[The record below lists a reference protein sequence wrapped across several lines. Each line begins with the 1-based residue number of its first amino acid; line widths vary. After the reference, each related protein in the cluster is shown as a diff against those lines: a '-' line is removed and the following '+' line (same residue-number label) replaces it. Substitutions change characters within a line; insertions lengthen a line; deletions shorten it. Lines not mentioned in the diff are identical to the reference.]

1 MHPAKSVILFTT
13 TSGAGAGLLIW
24 LGVFG
29 LAGRLSPEMF
39 FYITAFSLAFVLVT
53 VGLLSSVFHLGHP
66 ERAWRALSQW
76 RSSWLSREGVTA
88 LVTYPLAGGYAAAL
102 YCFGPSHMGT
112 KILGLAAI
120 GLAILFIVSTGMIYA
135 SLRPIKAWA
144 NPYVPT
150 GYLLFALMTGAVLL
164 AALQAVFGANY
175 IPATGFAIGL
185 LAMGFMHKLGYW
197 RFIDQT
203 SSRSTPE
210 SATGLGH
217 LGRVRLLE
225 GPHSE
230 ANYLMQE
237 MGFRIARKHAYALRR
252 VVLIAGF
259 ILPSLALVAALII
272 STAGVFLI
280 LLAAVFCAVG
290 IVVERWL
297 FFAEA
302 KHTVAMYYGAPSA

>member
-39 FYITAFSLAFVLVT
+39 FHITAFGLAFVLVT

-76 RSSWLSREGVTA
+76 RSSWLSREGVAA
-88 LVTYPLAGGYAAAL
+88 LVTYPFAGGYAAAL

-112 KILGLAAI
+112 KLLGLAAI
-120 GLAILFIVSTGMIYA
+120 GFALLFIVCTGMIYA

-150 GYLLFALMTGAVLL
+150 GYLLLALMIGAILL
-164 AALQAVFGANY
+164 AVLQAVFGDNY
-175 IPATGFAIGL
+175 VPATGFAIGL

-210 SATGLGH
+210 SATGLGR
-217 LGRVRLLE
+217 LGQVRLLE

-237 MGFRIARKHAYALRR
+237 MGFRIARKHAHALRR

>member
-29 LAGRLSPEMF
+29 LAGRLSPEIF
-39 FYITAFSLAFVLVT
+39 FHIAAFGLAFVLVT

-76 RSSWLSREGVTA
+76 RSSWLSREGVAA
-88 LVTYPLAGGYAAAL
+88 LVTYPLAAGYAAAL
-102 YCFGPSHMGT
+102 YFRGASDLVTRTLGIAAV
-112 KILGLAAI
+112 ILAV
-120 GLAILFIVSTGMIYA
+120 LFIICTGMIYA
-135 SLRPIKAWA
+135 SLRPIKAWS

-150 GYLLFALMTGAVLL
+150 GYLLFALMTGAILL
-164 AALQAVFGANY
+164 AALQAVFRDNY
-175 IPATGFAIGL
+175 VPATGFAIGL

-197 RFIDQT
+197 RFIDQAT
-203 SSRSTPE
+203 SRSTPE
-210 SATGLGH
+210 TATGLGH

-237 MGFRIARKHAYALRR
+237 MGFRIARKHAHALRR

-259 ILPSLALVAALII
+259 IVPSLALVAALIM
-272 STAGVFLI
+272 STAGIFLI
-280 LLAAVFCAVG
+280 LLAAVLCAVG

-302 KHTVAMYYGAPSA
+302 KHTVALYYGAPSA

>member
-24 LGVFG
+24 LGLFG

-39 FYITAFSLAFVLVT
+39 FHITVFGLAFVLVT
-53 VGLLSSVFHLGHP
+53 AGLLSSVFHLGHP

-76 RSSWLSREGVTA
+76 RSSWLSREGVAA
-88 LVTYPLAGGYAAAL
+88 LATYPLAGGYAAAL
-102 YCFGPSHMGT
+102 YCFGPSYIGT
-112 KILGLAAI
+112 KLLGLAAI
-120 GLAILFIVSTGMIYA
+120 GLAILFTICTGMIYA

-150 GYLLFALMTGAVLL
+150 GYLLFALMTGAILL
-164 AALQAVFGANY
+164 AVLQAVFGDNY
-175 IPATGFAIGL
+175 VPAIGFAIGL

-217 LGRVRLLE
+217 LGQVRLLE

-237 MGFRIARKHAYALRR
+237 MGFRIARKHAHALRR
-252 VVLIAGF
+252 IVLIAGF
-259 ILPSLALVAALII
+259 ILPSLALVAALVM
-272 STAGVFLI
+272 STVGIFLI
-280 LLAAVFCAVG
+280 LLASVFCAVG

>member
-1 MHPAKSVILFTT
+1 MHPAKSVIIFTT

-24 LGVFG
+24 LAVFG
-29 LAGRLSPEMF
+29 LAGRLSPDLLF
-39 FYITAFSLAFVLVT
+39 HLTGFGVAFVLVT

-76 RSSWLSREGVTA
+76 RSSWLSREGVAA
-88 LVTYPLAGGYAAAL
+88 LVTYPLAVEYAAAL
-102 YCFGPSHMGT
+102 YCRGASDLVTRTLGIAAV
-112 KILGLAAI
+112 ILAV
-120 GLAILFIVSTGMIYA
+120 LFVICTGMIYA

-150 GYLLFALMTGAVLL
+150 GYVLFALMTGAILF
-164 AALQAVFGANY
+164 AALQAVFSGDY
-175 IPATGFAIGL
+175 VPATGFAIGL
-185 LAMGFMHKLGYW
+185 LAMGLMHKLGYW
-197 RFIDQT
+197 RFIDQAA
-203 SSRSTPE
+203 SRSTPE
-210 SATGLGH
+210 TATGLGH

-237 MGFRIARKHAYALRR
+237 MGFRIARKHAHALRR

-259 ILPSLALVAALII
+259 ILPSLALVAALVLSAAAFVFIFVAAI
-272 STAGVFLI
+272 S
-280 LLAAVFCAVG
+280 CALG

>member
-24 LGVFG
+24 LGLFG

-39 FYITAFSLAFVLVT
+39 FYIMAFSLAFVLVT

-237 MGFRIARKHAYALRR
+237 MGFRIARKHVYALRR
-252 VVLIAGF
+252 VVFIAGF

>member
-29 LAGRLSPEMF
+29 LAGRLSPEIF
-39 FYITAFSLAFVLVT
+39 FHIAAFGLSFVLVT
-53 VGLLSSVFHLGHP
+53 AGLLSSVFHLGHP

-76 RSSWLSREGVTA
+76 RSSWLSREGVAA
-88 LVTYPLAGGYAAAL
+88 LVTYPLASGYGVAL
-102 YCFGPSHMGT
+102 YGLGSTHIAT
-112 KILGLAAI
+112 KVTGLAAI
-120 GLAILFIVSTGMIYA
+120 GLAILFIVCTGMIYA

-150 GYLLFALMTGAVLL
+150 GYLLFALMTGAILL
-164 AALQAVFGANY
+164 AALQAVFRDNY
-175 IPATGFAIGL
+175 VPATGFAVGW
-185 LAMGFMHKLGYW
+185 LAMGLMHKLGYW
-197 RFIDQT
+197 RFIDQAT
-203 SSRSTPE
+203 SRSTPE
-210 SATGLGH
+210 TATGLGH

-237 MGFRIARKHAYALRR
+237 MGFRIARKHAHALRR

-259 ILPSLALVAALII
+259 IVPSLALVAALIM
-272 STAGVFLI
+272 STAGIFLI
-280 LLAAVFCAVG
+280 LLAAVLCAVG

-302 KHTVAMYYGAPSA
+302 KHTVALYYGAPSA

>member
-24 LGVFG
+24 LGLFG
-29 LAGRLSPEMF
+29 LAGRLSSEMF
-39 FYITAFSLAFVLVT
+39 FYMTAFGLAFALVT

-88 LVTYPLAGGYAAAL
+88 LATYPLAGGYAAAL
-102 YCFGPSHMGT
+102 YCFGFSYMGT
-112 KILGLAAI
+112 KLLGFAAI
-120 GLAILFIVSTGMIYA
+120 GLAILFIICTGMIYA
-135 SLRPIKAWA
+135 SLRPIKAWS

-150 GYLLFALMTGAVLL
+150 GYLLFALMTGAILL
-164 AALQAVFGANY
+164 AGLQAMFGDNH
-175 IPATGFAIGL
+175 IPAAGFAIGL

-197 RFIDQT
+197 RFIDQR

-210 SATGLGH
+210 TATGLGR

-237 MGFRIARKHAYALRR
+237 MGFRIARKHVHALRR

-259 ILPSLALVAALII
+259 ILPSLALVAGLIVPV
-272 STAGVFLI
+272 AGLYLI
-280 LLAAVFCAVG
+280 LLAALCCALG

-302 KHTVAMYYGAPSA
+302 KHTVAMYYGVPSA

>member
-29 LAGRLSPEMF
+29 LAGRLPAELF
-39 FYITAFSLAFVLVT
+39 FHLTVFGAAFVLVT
-53 VGLLSSVFHLGHP
+53 IGLLSSVFHLGHP

-76 RSSWLSREGVTA
+76 RSSWLSREGVAA
-88 LVTYPLAGGYAAAL
+88 LVTYPLAGGYAATL
-102 YCFGPSHMGT
+102 YGFGLTNGVT
-112 KILGLAAI
+112 KVLGIAAVVM
-120 GLAILFIVSTGMIYA
+120 AMVFIVCTGMIYA

-144 NPYVPT
+144 NPYVPI
-150 GYLLFALMTGAVLL
+150 GYLLFALMTGAILL
-164 AALQAVFGANY
+164 AALQAVFGDNY
-175 IPATGFAIGL
+175 VPTTGFAIGL
-185 LAMGFMHKLGYW
+185 LAIGLMHKLGYW
-197 RFIDQT
+197 RFIDQAA
-203 SSRSTPE
+203 SRSTPE
-210 SATGLGH
+210 TATGLNH

-237 MGFRIARKHAYALRR
+237 MGFRIARKHTQALRR

-259 ILPSLALVAALII
+259 VLPSLFLVAALVLSAAGIVFI
-272 STAGVFLI
+272 S
-280 LLAAVFCAVG
+280 LAAISCALG
-290 IVVERWL
+290 IIIERWL

-302 KHTVAMYYGAPSA
+302 KHTVAMYYGAPAA

>member
-24 LGVFG
+24 LGLFG

-39 FYITAFSLAFVLVT
+39 FHIVAFGLAFVLVT
-53 VGLLSSVFHLGHP
+53 MGLLSSVFHLGHP

-88 LVTYPLAGGYAAAL
+88 LATYPLAAGYAVTL
-102 YCFGPSHMGT
+102 YELGFAHIIT
-112 KILGLAAI
+112 KMMGLAAI
-120 GLAILFIVSTGMIYA
+120 VSASLFIVCTGMIYA
-135 SLRPIKAWA
+135 SLRPIRAWA
-144 NPYVPT
+144 NPYVPS
-150 GYLLFALMTGAVLL
+150 GYLLFALMTGAILL
-164 AALQAVFGANY
+164 ALLQAMFGGNY
-175 IPATGFAIGL
+175 IPATGFTIGL

-203 SSRSTPE
+203 SSGSTPE
-210 SATGLGH
+210 TATGLGH
-217 LGRVRLLE
+217 LGQVRLLE

-237 MGFRIARKHAYALRR
+237 MGFRIARKHAHALRR

-259 ILPSLALVAALII
+259 IVPSLALVAAFIV
-272 STAGVFLI
+272 SGAGIFVI

-290 IVVERWL
+290 MVVERWL